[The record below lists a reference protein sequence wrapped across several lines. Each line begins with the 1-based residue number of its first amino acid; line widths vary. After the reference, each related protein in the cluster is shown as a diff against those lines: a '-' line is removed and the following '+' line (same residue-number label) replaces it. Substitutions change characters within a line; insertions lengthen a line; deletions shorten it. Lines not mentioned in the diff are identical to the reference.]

1 MKKNI
6 GKILALLTALIVS
19 LSSLSP
25 SFAACTYSSYYDEK
39 EHRELESSD
48 LVYSGFDPAAMN
60 NALDRIEKNNK
71 LGGDEEEL
79 RRAYK
84 ELLSEYNRLRTQS
97 ALISI
102 QYYADVQDEEAA
114 AEERRLSELAVELG
128 DKSLLAIK
136 SILQGAMSHV
146 IADEVSEAN
155 REYIEEYEELSEEMK
170 ELIKRETQL
179 TQDYHAEI
187 SKAQEA
193 GGSYDEIVQA
203 EHDATAPIFLELVQ
217 IRDRMAKIDGYDNYS
232 DYAYEM
238 YYRDFD
244 PEDIAELRQVVKDEF
259 VPLVNEFYYKW
270 ASLQEP
276 RIAPADGEK
285 ILNQLEPGIKGVS
298 PELSKSWD
306 YMRKYHTYDIE
317 DSDSK
322 AEVGFTIGLPDY
334 GCAYIFMKPYGGIYD
349 YTTMVHEFGHYNAD
363 FHNMEIPIYQWF
375 TIDVMEIQ
383 SQGLQLLILPHYSKI
398 FGAKATEYI
407 ETYELTNLAYSVTA
421 GFQFD
426 EFQDTIYRNPDM
438 TIEEIDELAG
448 RLDDEYN
455 SGYNYYAEQSWVEI
469 SHNFESPMY
478 YISYAT
484 SALAAL
490 EIYEQSHENRDE
502 AIDCYMRISA
512 LPTEVQ
518 FQEALEIAGIS
529 NMIDEDNIR
538 ALAEA
543 YHGRYFLY
551 EGEEKPSE
559 DVEQPSDGDKAPIE
573 HDVQIEKPE
582 AKSSFKTLTKI
593 VAAVFLVL
601 GVIFVIVGSRKKNNS
616 ESADIPN
623 SPDNTV
629 DSFIRDSADTPD
641 SADSSDSFSSLESA
655 DNLESSDNDGK
666 DNLDSEE

>member
-1 MKKNI
+1 MNTNTKKI
-6 GKILALLTALIVS
+6 FALLVALIIS

-25 SFAACTYSSYYDEK
+25 SFAACTYNSYYDYK

-48 LVYSGFDPAAMN
+48 LIYSGFDPATMN
-60 NALDRIEKNNK
+60 SALKMIEKNNK
-71 LGGDEEEL
+71 AGGDEKEL
-79 RRAYK
+79 RQAYD
-84 ELLSEYNRLRTQS
+84 ELLREYDRLRTQS

-102 QYYADVQDEEAA
+102 QYYADVHDEEAA

-128 DKSLLAIK
+128 DKSMLAIK
-136 SILQGAMSHV
+136 SILQGPMSHV

-155 REYIEEYEELSEEMK
+155 REYIEEYEEMSDEMK

-244 PEDIAELRQVVKDEF
+244 PEDIAELRQAVKDEF
-259 VPLVNEFYYKW
+259 APLVNEFYYKW
-270 ASLQEP
+270 SSLQEP
-276 RIAPADGEK
+276 RIAPAGGEK
-285 ILNQLEPGIKGVS
+285 ILDQLEPGIKGVS

-322 AEVGFTIGLPDY
+322 AEVGFTMSLPDY
-334 GCAYIFMKPYGGIYD
+334 GCAYIFMKPYGGVYD

-363 FHNMEIPIYQWF
+363 FHNTEIPMYQWF

-383 SQGLQLLILPHYSKI
+383 SQGLQLLMVPHYSKI

-543 YHGRYFLY
+543 YHERYFLY
-551 EGEEKPSE
+551 EGEEKPNE
-559 DVEQPSDGDKAPIE
+559 DVEQPGTEDKVPSEDKAQSE
-573 HDVQIEKPE
+573 EPE
-582 AKSSFKTLTKI
+582 AKDPFKIVTKI

-601 GVIFVIVGSRKKNNS
+601 GVIFVIVGSRKKDNS
-616 ESADIPN
+616 HVSDKAEI
-623 SPDNTV
+623 
-629 DSFIRDSADTPD
+629 PD
-641 SADSSDSFSSLESA
+641 SEDTAVSTDIQESTTSL
-655 DNLESSDNDGK
+655 DNQDE
-666 DNLDSEE
+666 